1 MKQRRAIS
9 LLALFLFMSLVSFAS
24 SAWAGKSPN
33 ELEKARESYAN
44 SAFAARYKNNNNANS
59 N

>member
-1 MKQRRAIS
+1 MKKRRAIS
-9 LLALFLFMSLVSFAS
+9 LLTLFVFMCLVSFAN
-24 SAWAGKSPN
+24 SAWAGKSGQ

-44 SAFAARYKNNNNANS
+44 SAFAARYRQNNNPNS